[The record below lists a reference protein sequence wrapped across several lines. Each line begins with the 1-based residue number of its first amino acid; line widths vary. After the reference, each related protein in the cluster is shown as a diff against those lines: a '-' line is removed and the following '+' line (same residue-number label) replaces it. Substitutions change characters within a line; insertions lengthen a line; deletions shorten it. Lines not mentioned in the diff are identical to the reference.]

1 MEKVGRSSRSGGWR
15 DAFLNRRKGETRSA
29 SREASR
35 EPREPRE
42 PRQRPAVDFDEKA
55 MLEQDQARI
64 DQLLRRETRN
74 ASGGTA
80 RPPVKKPPAPP
91 KVTPYKFRSDTAPP
105 SPSSTTSERNSPEA
119 AVPDDLS
126 SLMDAIS
133 AGYVDYSHMAGKVTV
148 ADVSH
153 LKFDAKPGC
162 EGDCCIKGGYV
173 RGAERWVVKVASG
186 WPNNTALGLSNSQG
200 VMLVFSQT
208 SGVLEDG
215 GYLTDLRTALA
226 ASLCV
231 RSFAPQGA
239 KVVALVGTG
248 VIASLLVQQLP
259 KILPEVIG
267 IRGTKGSLIT
277 EATLLV
283 ASRSRE
289 AAEKLLAAAS
299 GWAERRAVE
308 LAEAADLADVLVTC
322 TPSSQPLISRLK
334 PGQLIVALGAD
345 AKGKRELG
353 PQVFAG
359 NPVVLADSKT
369 QCLSFGE
376 CASAVKDGVLAA
388 DSVAELGSYLAS
400 GGARASAERSVVVD
414 LTGVAVQ
421 DVVIASMVLDAVDAS
436 QSSCCIS

>member
-105 SPSSTTSERNSPEA
+105 SPSSTTSERNSPEVVAQLEEIKA

-133 AGYVDYSHMAGKVTV
+133 AGYVDYSQGKVTV

-208 SGVLEDG
+208 SGVLEAVLADG

-259 KILPEVIG
+259 KILP
-267 IRGTKGSLIT
+267 